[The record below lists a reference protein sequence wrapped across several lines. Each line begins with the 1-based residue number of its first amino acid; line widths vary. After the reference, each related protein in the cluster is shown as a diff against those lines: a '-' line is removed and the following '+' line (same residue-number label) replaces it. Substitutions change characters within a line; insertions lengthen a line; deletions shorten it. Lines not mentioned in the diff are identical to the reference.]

1 MAIKHIVITMNL
13 SLEYKIR
20 EPKIKLD
27 KNPLLLLLHGY
38 GSNEEDL
45 FSFATELPEEY
56 YIISARAPYDMQ
68 YGAFAWYAINFD
80 ADENKFSDHEQAKV
94 SRDLIAGFID
104 ELIQNYPIDEKQIA
118 LVGFSQGAILS
129 YAVALSYPEKV
140 QKVVAMSGYLNLEI
154 IAEDYLKN
162 NFTNL
167 KIFASHG
174 TVDQV
179 IPVEWARKT
188 PAIVEKLGINIT
200 YKEYPIG
207 HGVAPQNFYDFKN
220 WLQQK

>member
-1 MAIKHIVITMNL
+1 MNL

-20 EPKIKLD
+20 EPKVILD

-38 GSNEEDL
+38 GSNEADL
-45 FSFATELPEEY
+45 FSFADELPDEY
-56 YIISARAPYDMQ
+56 YIISARAPYNMQ
-68 YGAFAWYAINFD
+68 HGSYAWYDINFD
-80 ADENKFSDHEQAKV
+80 ADQNKFSDHDQAKV

-104 ELIQNYPIDEKQIA
+104 ELIQTYPIDPKKVTLI
-118 LVGFSQGAILS
+118 GFSQGSILS

-154 IAEDYLKN
+154 VSDDYLKN
-162 NFTNL
+162 TFNNL

-174 TVDQV
+174 TSDQV
-179 IPVEWARKT
+179 IPVAWAKKT
-188 PAIVEKLGINIT
+188 PVILENLGIDIT

-207 HGVAPQNFYDFKN
+207 HGVAPQNFYDFKS
-220 WLQQK
+220 WLVDHK

>member
-1 MAIKHIVITMNL
+1 MNL
-13 SLEYKIR
+13 SLEYKIQ

-38 GSNEEDL
+38 GSNEADL
-45 FSFATELPEEY
+45 FSFAAELPEEY
-56 YIISARAPYDMQ
+56 FIISARAPYDMQ
-68 YGAFAWYAINFD
+68 YGSYAWYAINFD

-104 ELIQNYPIDEKQIA
+104 ELIETYPIDANQVSLI
-118 LVGFSQGAILS
+118 GFSQGAILS

-154 IAEDYLKN
+154 IADDYLKN
-162 NFTNL
+162 DFTKL

-179 IPVEWARKT
+179 IPVDWARKT
-188 PAIVEKLGINIT
+188 PAIVEKLGIQLT

-220 WLQQK
+220 WLQEK